1 MHKSKLSRLDTSN
14 WQILPLHRLH
24 YRAVVALANLV
35 HGEGYLN
42 ESMLASMVTQGIVDG
57 KNASFVALADQA
69 VVAYRLSFAAGQ
81 WQPDSWCTLSK
92 WPVQTQ
98 SMAYFK
104 SVAVKPEY
112 QGNGIGQA
120 LLQKSIAVLKQQGAK
135 AGLAHLW
142 CESPN
147 NSAVRYFTKAG
158 GQLLH
163 IHQNRWQHLSA
174 AGYDCPRC
182 RALCCCSAAEMVLLF
197 P

>member
-1 MHKSKLSRLDTSN
+1 MYRSKLVILKHGS
-14 WQILPLHRLH
+14 WQILPLQKPL
-24 YRAVVALANLV
+24 YRAVVALANEV
-35 HGEGYLN
+35 HGEGYIN
-42 ESMLASMVTQGIVDG
+42 EHMLASMVAQGIVDG

-69 VVAYRLSFAAGQ
+69 VVGYRLSFAAGQ
-81 WQPDSWCTLSK
+81 WQPDSWCTLPK
-92 WPVQTQ
+92 WPVPAS

-104 SVAVKPEY
+104 SVAVKPAY
-112 QGNGIGQA
+112 QAKGIGQA
-120 LLQKSIAVLKQQGAK
+120 LLQQSIMVLKQQGAK

-147 NSAVRYFTKAG
+147 NSAVRYFNKAG

-174 AGYDCPRC
+174 EGYDCPRC

-197 P
+197 A